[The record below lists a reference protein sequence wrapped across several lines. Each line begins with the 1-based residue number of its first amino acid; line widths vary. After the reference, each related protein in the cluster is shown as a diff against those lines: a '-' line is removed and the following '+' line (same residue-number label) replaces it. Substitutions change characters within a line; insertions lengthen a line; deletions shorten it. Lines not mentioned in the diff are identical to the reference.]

1 MTAVKAKKK
10 FQNGKARKYI
20 SLIYFNFNINFIF
33 FPTATAKEEQNKI
46 SVRPLALLSTP
57 REPVY

>member
-10 FQNGKARKYI
+10 VPKWKSQKIYL
-20 SLIYFNFNINFIF
+20 LIYFNFNINFIF